1 MNGRDVC
8 AVFLA
13 MRCLRWPWLLL
24 LAACNGSGDGDD
36 PVEQA
41 GAGGANAAGASAA
54 DAGGT
59 NAGDSSADPDGGSP
73 DGGDDDAASGAGG
86 GGGAAG
92 RVSCGLAGCGQTV
105 PVDQGRV
112 DMLFVVDD
120 SGSMSQEQAALAM
133 EFPRLLRKL
142 TSGDHDED
150 GMAEQAQVTDL
161 HLGVVSTNLGAA
173 GVPDIDKCGG
183 VGDDALLARSGNG
196 AACSDEYP
204 VFLSYEAGTTDAAQ
218 LGVDFGCIATLGTNG
233 CGFEQQLEV
242 ALKALWPSSDPTITF
257 TALDFEHSLGRGDR
271 ENAGFLRNGA
281 DGGLAAT
288 LAIVLVTDEDDCS
301 VWDPSIW
308 LPNQYLQ
315 PGDPRLMQ
323 SLNLRCFMNPEARY
337 ELDRYLHGYRALHA
351 HTQARVV
358 FAAITGVPVDLVD
371 QQTVREVDFADD
383 AEREAHYRRIL
394 DDPRMIERTDETV
407 APELQNLI
415 PACESDFGVAY
426 PARRIVELARRF
438 GRDGLVQSIC
448 GDNFGPPIDLVVKR
462 VVRGPE

>member
-1 MNGRDVC
+1 V
-8 AVFLA
+8 
-13 MRCLRWPWLLL
+13 
-24 LAACNGSGDGDD
+24 ACNGGGGDSA
-36 PVEQA
+36 EQS
-41 GAGGANAAGASAA
+41 GAGGVQASAAGASAA
-54 DAGGT
+54 GSGTGGA
-59 NAGDSSADPDGGSP
+59 AGDGSP
-73 DGGDDDAASGAGG
+73 DGGDDDAAAAGAGG

-120 SGSMSQEQAALAM
+120 SGSMAEEQAALAM

-150 GMAEQAQVTDL
+150 GMAEQERVTDL
-161 HLGVVSTNLGAA
+161 HLGVVSTDLGAI
-173 GVPDIDKCGG
+173 GVIGIDNCEG
-183 VGDDALLARSGNG
+183 VGGDALLSRSGTAPEC
-196 AACSDEYP
+196 AAEYP
-204 VFLSYEAGTTDAAQ
+204 VFLSYEAATTDAAQ
-218 LGVDFGCIATLGTNG
+218 LGLDFGCIATLGTEG
-233 CGFEQQLEV
+233 CGYEQQLEA

-257 TALDFEHSLGRGDR
+257 AALDFEHSLGRGDR

-308 LPNQYLQ
+308 QPPNVLLPE
-315 PGDPRLMQ
+315 DPLIMQ
-323 SLNLRCFMNPEARY
+323 SLNLRCFLNPDARY
-337 ELDRYLHGYRALHA
+337 ELDRYVHGYRALHA

-358 FAAITGVPVDLVD
+358 FAAITGVPVDLVNQD
-371 QQTVREVDFADD
+371 AVRMVDFADE
-383 AEREAHYRRIL
+383 AQREAHYRRIL
-394 DDPRMIERTDETV
+394 DDPRMVEQIDPSQPV
-407 APELQNLI
+407 PEAQNLL
-415 PACESDFGVAY
+415 PACESEFGVAY